1 VKFGDEFVFFE
12 LHDLHEHL
20 AYSVV
25 DLHIY
30 KADLKESYELV
41 FGHRNDI
48 GIFGNLVFQLPDDV
62 TTTLTVY
69 DTNSFGSVSFDIDE
83 GISGRLSGHF
93 ALDFDSRTVL
103 SAIEEMNK
111 HFGVTTFVDKYGHL
125 IVGTFDKE
133 NSYTANQE
141 GTKDWHII
149 DPNLANPYSRVNRVV
164 VNGPK
169 VGSGF
174 LEDRAEEIWEWLD
187 WTVDNDVGVR
197 MQAIAENTKVEDGV
211 TKEFTYREI
220 DRAKPYQLVEIAERK
235 LVQIE
240 QQQYAGSV
248 EIGSSTS
255 ENPPTDVQIGDT
267 VTIDEPPECDL
278 LARPSYKG
286 GEYVVTGINQD
297 NSNGWI
303 TDVHL
308 LRLPEIELRTN
319 LRFID
324 LKTGEEYT
332 YDDIYGYRPGIF
344 GSIAPE

>member
-1 VKFGDEFVFFE
+1 
-12 LHDLHEHL
+12 
-20 AYSVV
+20 
-25 DLHIY
+25 
-30 KADLKESYELV
+30 
-41 FGHRNDI
+41 
-48 GIFGNLVFQLPDDV
+48 
-62 TTTLTVY
+62 
-69 DTNSFGSVSFDIDE
+69 
-83 GISGRLSGHF
+83 
-93 ALDFDSRTVL
+93 VL
-103 SAIEEMNK
+103 SAIEEMNS
-111 HFGVTTFVDKYGHL
+111 HFGVTTFVDK
-125 IVGTFDKE
+125 VGNLVVGAFDKAS
-133 NSYTANQE
+133 SYTASQD
-141 GTKDWHII
+141 GKKDWHII

-278 LARPSYKG
+278 LAKPSYKG